1 MSPMERYWV
10 RSVHPAT
17 PLGITFDMHPVKLP
31 DGDQS
36 DAVQAAWLATDAELN
51 GLFLEPVLLGRYPA
65 HARAELLPDESLIAD
80 GDMETIRQPV
90 DFLGV
95 NYYSPVYLRAGD
107 PDDLRRGEEPARCGL
122 PGVVEYRPADLDRT
136 PMGWLVDADGL
147 YDLLLQVSGRAPGI
161 PLYITENGCAA
172 EDYVDPLGVVNDQE
186 RISYL
191 HAHLDAS
198 ARAVEA
204 GVNLAGYYVWS
215 LLDNFEW
222 GWGFQKRFGIVFVDF
237 ETQRRI
243 PKASFRWYAR
253 RIASRLACPRAAL
266 ISATA
271 MPFRTRATWTSSAA
285 SISRKAATSAR
296 RWCRAWSIAA
306 PPVPARCRFAMTAR
320 RRKRARR

>member
-1 MSPMERYWV
+1 
-10 RSVHPAT
+10 
-17 PLGITFDMHPVKLP
+17 
-31 DGDQS
+31 
-36 DAVQAAWLATDAELN
+36 
-51 GLFLEPVLLGRYPA
+51 
-65 HARAELLPDESLIAD
+65 
-80 GDMETIRQPV
+80 
-90 DFLGV
+90 
-95 NYYSPVYLRAGD
+95 
-107 PDDLRRGEEPARCGL
+107 
-122 PGVVEYRPADLDRT
+122 
-136 PMGWLVDADGL
+136 L

-243 PKASFRWYAR
+243 PKNSAHFYSE
-253 RIASRLACPRAAL
+253 IVRANAVPL
-266 ISATA
+266 L
-271 MPFRTRATWTSSAA
+271 P
-285 SISRKAATSAR
+285 
-296 RWCRAWSIAA
+296 A
-306 PPVPARCRFAMTAR
+306 PIGG
-320 RRKRARR
+320 